1 MILDVGSYG
10 RLPQL
15 LFYRPVADIGRVTG
29 VVTVI
34 ATAIDQMSTTR
45 FSVVTLSL
53 LESSGLS
60 PEDRSL
66 LLREK

>member
-15 LFYRPVADIGRVTG
+15 LFYRPMAGILVVTG
-29 VVTVI
+29 VVTAVV
-34 ATAIDQMSTTR
+34 TAIDQISTTR

-60 PEDRSL
+60 PSDRSL